1 MTSLPPVDLRS
12 SPALDAPRP
21 KTWTVPEYHRL
32 SELGFLGS
40 HDRTELCAGQIM
52 LKASKSP
59 LHVTVLQLLAQT
71 LREFLQTQPVLI
83 LTQDP
88 IQLDD
93 RSEPEPDLVVA
104 RGTALDYRSQHPQP
118 ADLHLVVEVADSTL
132 TYDCGPKARLYA
144 QAGIA
149 DYWVVD
155 VQNQQLHIFRDPTPA
170 GYSHHL
176 ILTQPQSAALLAFSA
191 CSINLHEIFPV

>member
-12 SPALDAPRP
+12 SPALDTPRP

-40 HDRTELCAGQIM
+40 HDRTELMEGQIVLM
-52 LKASKSP
+52 AAKGTA
-59 LHVTVLQLLAQT
+59 HVTILQLLADL
-71 LREFLQTQPVLI
+71 LREQLGRTALI
-83 LTQDP
+83 RLQDP

-176 ILTQPQSAALLAFSA
+176 ILTQPQSAALLAFPA